1 MSAPPSSA
9 AQVPQRA
16 IIELA
21 VHEQRDLD
29 LTGQRCRT
37 GFVQE

>member
-1 MSAPPSSA
+1 MPERP
-9 AQVPQRA
+9 

-29 LTGQRCRT
+29 LTGQRRRT
-37 GFVQE
+37 DLVQE